1 MTGAVLLRKMNPGG
15 EAGYRTPSERWL
27 GGNSWESG
35 TSEGENVRL
44 PGETEEKTYEE
55 VECGGKSC
63 AGGWVG
69 RASGGG
75 AGCSKEARGTQGG
88 SESDAGGACTVER
101 HRAQADR
108 HGGGFSG
115 GQVRVQAK
123 PGATQL
129 PGGAPARCG
138 CELFLHQPG
147 EGGEAARP
155 RRLFER
161 QTQNQ
166 GGSGRLREEIF
177 CRWRGGD
184 QSERRCGAEFAGRRS
199 VRESAGARD

>member
-88 SESDAGGACTVER
+88 SESGARGACKCVLHSGR
-101 HRAQADR
+101 GGR
-108 HGGGFSG
+108 HGVRFSWG
-115 GQVRVQAK
+115 TTR
-123 PGATQL
+123 
-129 PGGAPARCG
+129 
-138 CELFLHQPG
+138 
-147 EGGEAARP
+147 
-155 RRLFER
+155 
-161 QTQNQ
+161 
-166 GGSGRLREEIF
+166 
-177 CRWRGGD
+177 
-184 QSERRCGAEFAGRRS
+184 
-199 VRESAGARD
+199 

>member
-1 MTGAVLLRKMNPGG
+1 MTEDVLLRKMNHGG

-75 AGCSKEARGTQGG
+75 PGCSNEASGAQGG
-88 SESDAGGACTVER
+88 SQHDTGGKSTTE
-101 HRAQADR
+101 
-108 HGGGFSG
+108 
-115 GQVRVQAK
+115 AK
-123 PGATQL
+123 
-129 PGGAPARCG
+129 RR
-138 CELFLHQPG
+138 
-147 EGGEAARP
+147 EA
-155 RRLFER
+155 
-161 QTQNQ
+161 
-166 GGSGRLREEIF
+166 
-177 CRWRGGD
+177 
-184 QSERRCGAEFAGRRS
+184 
-199 VRESAGARD
+199 